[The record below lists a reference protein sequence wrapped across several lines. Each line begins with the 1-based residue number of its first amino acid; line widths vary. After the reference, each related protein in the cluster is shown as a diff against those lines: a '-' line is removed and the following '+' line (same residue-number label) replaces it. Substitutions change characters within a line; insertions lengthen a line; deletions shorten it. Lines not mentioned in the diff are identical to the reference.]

1 VECSCV
7 VISPKHLNT
16 TTWALRLNPP
26 VDDLRSNRQ
35 TVATFTMGFRY
46 AACCRT
52 VLLNAVSCHVQ
63 VLGAMTTQR
72 LCLQRP
78 ASSPTRSCTGI
89 RIKDMV
95 QETHICV
102 WKVLKA
108 NCSWWKRGLRD
119 VGVAN
124 LGKFGDRVRVVR
136 RTRVER
142 TYQHA
147 RSE

>member
-1 VECSCV
+1 
-7 VISPKHLNT
+7 VIPPKHLNT
-16 TTWALRLNPP
+16 TTWALRLNLP
-26 VDDLRSNRQ
+26 VDVLRSNKQ
-35 TVATFTMGFRY
+35 IVTSFTMGFRY
-46 AACCRT
+46 AARCRT

-72 LCLQRP
+72 LGLQRP
-78 ASSPTRSCTGI
+78 ASSPIRPCTGL

-102 WKVLKA
+102 LKALKA
-108 NCSWWKRGLRD
+108 NCSWWKRGLRG

-142 TYQHA
+142 TYQHM